1 MKILTLKH
9 NIVPRWVI
17 ILIDQFLIL
26 VSFSLTFFSIRTPDS
41 FIFLHGHFLNYL
53 FLYSIICLIIFAK
66 LHVHDGLIRYSNLQD
81 MLKIFIAQFATSLIF
96 LILVESYWEVF
107 FNIYSYNVNGLLVI
121 NFFVSSGLLVMLRM
135 VAKEVFSFA
144 KKTLSAQKTV
154 LICGTDNHAI
164 LLKHA
169 LETNPHSELS
179 VSGFID
185 IENNSSIRFIEQKPI
200 FQTPELRDLLIR
212 HKVDKLLVT
221 VEQLENKAVK
231 ELIELCLQHDI
242 NILTVPAADQWISG
256 NLSNKQIRDLKIED
270 LLQRAPIVIANDKIY
285 QELAGK
291 NVLVTGAAG
300 SIGSEIVR
308 QVMNYKPAM
317 VILLDQAE
325 SPLYALQLEIS
336 EKFPAVRIAVKLGDV
351 RNNKTMSLLFDE
363 CHPNIIF
370 HAAAYKHVPMMEDN
384 PSEAITTNVLGTKNV
399 ADLSLKHNAEAFV
412 MISSDKAVNPSN
424 VMGASKRIAEIYV
437 QSLAQKENYASTKF
451 ITTRFGNVLGSNGSV
466 IPRFQE
472 QLKKGGPVTVTH
484 PEITRYFMTIPEA
497 VNLVLEA
504 GVMGKGGEIFV
515 FDMGESV
522 KIKDLAVKMIELA
535 GLTPDKDIRI
545 VYSGLRPGEKLY
557 EELIGENE
565 SLQPTYHKRIRIAQG
580 SFHPYIST
588 SDSIQELINLIGKES
603 RYDSHIVQ
611 QMKFIVRDYIS
622 MNSRFEELDEFRV
635 PEAEITKD

>member
-588 SDSIQELINLIGKES
+588 SDSIKELINLIGKES

>member
-1 MKILTLKH
+1 MKLTALQQ

-107 FNIYSYNVNGLLVI
+107 YNTYSYNVNGLLVI

-144 KKTLSAQKTV
+144 KKTLGSEKTV
-154 LICGTDNHAI
+154 LICGTDHHAI

-169 LETNPHSELS
+169 LETKPHSELT

-200 FQTPELRDLLIR
+200 YQTQELRGLLTK
-212 HKVDKLLVT
+212 HKIDKLLVT
-221 VEQLENKAVK
+221 VEQLDKIAVK
-231 ELIELCLQHDI
+231 ELIEFCLQQDI
-242 NILTVPAADQWISG
+242 SILTVPAADQWISG

-285 QELAGK
+285 EELAGK
-291 NVLVTGAAG
+291 NVLITGAAG

-308 QVMNYKPAM
+308 QVMNYKPAT

-336 EKFPAVRIAVKLGDV
+336 EKFPAARIVVKLGDV

-363 CHPNIIF
+363 SNPSIIF

-399 ADLSLKHNAEAFV
+399 ADLALKHHAEAFV

-437 QSLAQKENYASTKF
+437 QSLAQKENYAATKF

-472 QLKKGGPVTVTH
+472 QLRKGGPITVTH
-484 PEITRYFMTIPEA
+484 PDITRYFMTIPEA

-515 FDMGESV
+515 FDMGASV

-535 GLTPDKDIRI
+535 GLTPDIDIKI

-557 EELIGENE
+557 EELIGDNE
-565 SLQPTYHKRIRIAQG
+565 SLQPTYHQRIRIAQG
-580 SFHPYIST
+580 TYHPFLST
-588 SDSIQELINLIGKES
+588 SDNIQELINLIGRES
-603 RYDSHIVQ
+603 RYDSQIVQ
-611 QMKFIVRDYIS
+611 QMKLIVRDYIS
-622 MNSRFEELDEFRV
+622 MNSRFEELDEFRL
-635 PEAEITKD
+635 PEVEISKD